1 MQDWNKVLIPCCQRR
16 HMELPAQAQPRTV
29 ALRLG
34 VDLAENTRC
43 VSGSIR
49 ACWELHL
56 YPVATQ
62 GPILPP
68 KRGTRFRRCAD
79 ERQKKNRSY
88 LHLPTCKRFTPCRE
102 KLYFSNKRRWLNLR
116 AFFTIL
122 LFWEKPVKAKRQL
135 SATKRNPRPNGD
147 FARPG
152 FQRRLKSAFST
163 KGLKIGFVWQTAG
176 NMHTWIFCMKHVHL
190 ARSHRAAYLS
200 KHLWLITIYQE
211 TNVAPVGRWIASGFP
226 IAMKLPAR
234 QVHI

>member
-1 MQDWNKVLIPCCQRR
+1 
-16 HMELPAQAQPRTV
+16 MELPAQAQPRTV

-122 LFWEKPVKAKRQL
+122 LFWEKSIKAKRQL

-152 FQRRLKSAFST
+152 FQRHLNQRTQNWFCLANGRKHAHLDSLYEARAFS
-163 KGLKIGFVWQTAG
+163 KKSSR
-176 NMHTWIFCMKHVHL
+176 C
-190 ARSHRAAYLS
+190 
-200 KHLWLITIYQE
+200 
-211 TNVAPVGRWIASGFP
+211 
-226 IAMKLPAR
+226 LP
-234 QVHI
+234 